1 MRIVAGTFKGRTISA
16 PAGAATR
23 PTSDRVREALMS
35 ALVSMR
41 GGFDEAVVLDA
52 FAGSG
57 ALGLEALSRGAA
69 RAWFFERD
77 RAAARSLEANI
88 AACGV
93 SRDRVRLVRADVQ
106 KAPPV
111 NARPPFDLVFFDPP
125 YAQGVAGSVR
135 LACTLARAGA
145 LCPGAIA
152 AFEHEQ
158 AKAAELVRELG
169 SAGLE
174 PAVQKKYGKTGVT
187 LVRMDLPDGAPHRES
202 LELDDAC
209 KTGEERQKP

>member
-1 MRIVAGTFKGRTISA
+1 MRIVAGTFKGRTIAA

-35 ALVSMR
+35 ALASMR
-41 GGFDEAVVLDA
+41 GGFDDAVVLDA

-77 RAAARSLEANI
+77 RVAARSLEANI

-125 YAQGVAGSVR
+125 YVQGVAGSVR

-145 LCPGAIA
+145 LRPGVIA

-158 AKAAELVRELG
+158 AASAELVRGLK
-169 SAGLE
+169 SSGLE
-174 PAVQKKYGKTGVT
+174 PAAQKKYGKTGVT
-187 LVRMDLPDGAPHRES
+187 LVRMDFPDDVLHRGS
-202 LELDDAC
+202 LEFDDVC
-209 KTGEERQKP
+209 KAGEERQKP